1 MKKLLIIG
9 LIITTLSLA
18 VAVASVVEA
27 YSQFTAGADEGAVAE
42 GETIMK
48 IGLSRVGSGLAIGL
62 AGLGAGIGLGTAS
75 AAAIGVVA
83 EKPEMFG
90 RTMIYVVFT
99 EAIAIYGL
107 VIALLLWLG

>member
-1 MKKLLIIG
+1 MKKLTMLS
-9 LIITTLSLA
+9 LMLVALSLA
-18 VAVASVVEA
+18 VISASLVEA
-27 YSQFTAGADEGAVAE
+27 YNQMNVAAETGATEDESFKV
-42 GETIMK
+42 
-48 IGLSRVGSGLAIGL
+48 GLSRIGSGLAIGL
-62 AGLGAGIGLGTAS
+62 AGLGAGLGLGTAS
-75 AAAIGVVA
+75 AAAIGAVA

>member
-1 MKKLLIIG
+1 MKKVLIAS
-9 LIITTLSLA
+9 LIITTLSLV
-18 VAVASVVEA
+18 VAIISTVQA
-27 YSQFTAGADEGAVAE
+27 YGQISAGAVEDEIVKSE
-42 GETIMK
+42 SLMK

-75 AAAIGVVA
+75 AAAIGAVA